1 MTATVPIGEFS
12 RLTYLTVKTLR
23 YYHEVE
29 LLEPVSVDPSSGY
42 RFYST
47 DQVDQA
53 HLIRRLRELN
63 MPLPEIRE
71 VLHAPTQAARDAA
84 LRAHLDRMEA
94 ELTRTR
100 DVVASLKALLLPS
113 HRISVEYRSIPSHPV
128 LAISDVVTRNAIG
141 VWCESSFGTLYET
154 LAAANVAPAGPGGA
168 SYAPEFFEE
177 DTGAVMA
184 FVPIDERHRE
194 HFDAL
199 REPRSGTVLDLPARR
214 FAIAVHAGPFTDF
227 DRTYGA
233 LGSHVAEHDT
243 ALTEPIRERYL
254 VGPGDAEPSDYRT
267 EVCWPIGRL

>member
-71 VLHAPTQAARDAA
+71 VLRAPSQAARDAA

-128 LAISDVVTRNAIG
+128 LAISDVVTRNAIE

-154 LAAANVAPAGPGGA
+154 LAAANIAPAGPGGA
-168 SYAPEFFEE
+168 SYASGFFED
-177 DTGAVMA
+177 DTGEVVA

-194 HFDAL
+194 RF
-199 REPRSGTVLDLPARR
+199 GTSVIDLPARR

-243 ALTEPIRERYL
+243 ALAEPIRERYL
-254 VGPGDAEPSDYRT
+254 VGPGDAEPADYRT